1 VEPGDCQLYCLQ
13 PIQRAPGTAE
23 VVWQFRH
30 RLKHAVRRRVIYL
43 FMAARRLLT
52 KPHDPAT
59 TSERTSPMQPG
70 DRVRVRS
77 SREIFETLDAE
88 GGLQGCGFM
97 EGMARYCGTEQT
109 VLKQMRRFLDET
121 DYRVKRVRGTTY
133 LLEGVMCEGTV
144 DWGPCDRSCL
154 FFWREEWL
162 ERLEEPK

>member
-1 VEPGDCQLYCLQ
+1 MGSVECQLYCLQ

-23 VVWQFRH
+23 GVLQFRH
-30 RLKHAVRRRVIYL
+30 RLKHAVRRRVVY
-43 FMAARRLLT
+43 FFTVVRRLLS
-52 KPHDPAT
+52 KPRDPAT
-59 TSERTSPMQPG
+59 TSAASHPLQPG

-77 SREIFETLDAE
+77 HREILDTLSDQGDLE
-88 GGLQGCGFM
+88 GCGFM
-97 EGMARYCGTEQT
+97 DGMARYCGTGQT

-144 DWGPCDRSCL
+144 DWGPCDRSCF

-162 ERLEEPK
+162 ERLGDPQ